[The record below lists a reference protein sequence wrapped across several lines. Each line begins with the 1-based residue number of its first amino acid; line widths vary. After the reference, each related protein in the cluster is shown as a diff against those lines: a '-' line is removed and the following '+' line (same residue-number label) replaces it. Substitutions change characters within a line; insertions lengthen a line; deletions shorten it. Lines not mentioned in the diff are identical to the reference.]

1 MLLCLNL
8 EKGRNGN
15 GGGGKRRVR
24 WDLCEEVDTEDKRE
38 YDWVEKKK
46 TDFRKE
52 IVKSYRRALRRS
64 KNDGDRALSLSLLC
78 VCVVAISDY
87 GVLFLSR
94 ALYR

>member
-1 MLLCLNL
+1 MAVSRSLGAAVQKALLQPVPISRKYPEVLFLLIYFMLLCLNL

-46 TDFRKE
+46 TDFRK
-52 IVKSYRRALRRS
+52 
-64 KNDGDRALSLSLLC
+64 
-78 VCVVAISDY
+78 
-87 GVLFLSR
+87 
-94 ALYR
+94 